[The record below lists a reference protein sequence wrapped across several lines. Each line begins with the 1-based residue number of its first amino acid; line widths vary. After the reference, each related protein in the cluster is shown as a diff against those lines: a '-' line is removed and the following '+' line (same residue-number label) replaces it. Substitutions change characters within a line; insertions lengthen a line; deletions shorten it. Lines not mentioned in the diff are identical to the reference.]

1 MFANQKLLGSYQSGQ
16 MGQTVNLL
24 AMPSVVRIHH
34 YPLFPKIT
42 QRYKDPVFIMR
53 IGFFVFILSTR
64 PERFALYTHALKGQK
79 LLAQGNTLGFRDN
92 PKQNA
97 L

>member
-42 QRYKDPVFIMR
+42 QKFKSPTFEREPDFFSFLIYPHNFSNKRALGTLQPKDCKVI
-53 IGFFVFILSTR
+53 IIYS
-64 PERFALYTHALKGQK
+64 
-79 LLAQGNTLGFRDN
+79 
-92 PKQNA
+92 
-97 L
+97 

>member
-24 AMPSVVRIHH
+24 AMPSVFRIHH

-53 IGFFVFILSTR
+53 IGFFVFIYPHNFSNKR
-64 PERFALYTHALKGQK
+64 ALG
-79 LLAQGNTLGFRDN
+79 TLQ
-92 PKQNA
+92 PKDCKVIIIYS
-97 L
+97 

>member
-1 MFANQKLLGSYQSGQ
+1 MGSYQSGQ

-42 QRYKDPVFIMR
+42 QKFKSPTFEREPDFFFLIYPHNFSNKRALGTLQPKDCKVI
-53 IGFFVFILSTR
+53 IIYS
-64 PERFALYTHALKGQK
+64 
-79 LLAQGNTLGFRDN
+79 
-92 PKQNA
+92 
-97 L
+97 